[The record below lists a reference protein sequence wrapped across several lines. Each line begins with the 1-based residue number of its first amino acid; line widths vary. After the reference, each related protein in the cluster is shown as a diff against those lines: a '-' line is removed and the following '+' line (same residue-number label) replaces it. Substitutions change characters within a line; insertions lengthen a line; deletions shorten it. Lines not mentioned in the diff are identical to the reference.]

1 MYVRDNLVND
11 IRTSSRQLVRQWG
24 VLAKHVAGTDYSL
37 SAVHAVLEIGLND
50 GIKSK
55 DLAHALILE
64 KSTISRLVKSLVE
77 QGLVSKMNDEA
88 DRRQQGLSLSEKGKA
103 LFDAINLY
111 SNEQVRDALGSI
123 DRQNISK
130 IVEGLKLY
138 ATALGH
144 AASPQA
150 HDQESV
156 AIKTGYNAGLIGQIS
171 SLHSQFYFDLVGFGA
186 VFEAIVASGLSD
198 FVQRL
203 EKPCNEV
210 WYVEENGQF
219 LASLALDGEDLG
231 DGIAHLRWF
240 IVDESLRGKGVG
252 RQLFSRAVAFAD
264 KAGFRETHL
273 STFKGLDAAR
283 HIYESHGF
291 TLVEEKPDTNWGK
304 EVIEQQ
310 FVRKRPE

>member
-1 MYVRDNLVND
+1 M
-11 IRTSSRQLVRQWG
+11 
-24 VLAKHVAGTDYSL
+24 
-37 SAVHAVLEIGLND
+37 
-50 GIKSK
+50 
-55 DLAHALILE
+55 
-64 KSTISRLVKSLVE
+64 
-77 QGLVSKMNDEA
+77 
-88 DRRQQGLSLSEKGKA
+88 
-103 LFDAINLY
+103 
-111 SNEQVRDALGSI
+111 
-123 DRQNISK
+123 
-130 IVEGLKLY
+130 
-138 ATALGH
+138 
-144 AASPQA
+144 
-150 HDQESV
+150 
-156 AIKTGYNAGLIGQIS
+156 
-171 SLHSQFYFDLVGFGA
+171 VGFGA